1 MYVGNP
7 LLLSCVPSA
16 GNFVISWQH
25 NGVKIPGIDCEN
37 IQKRNA
43 LLSCLYP
50 SPYHTHLRLA
60 AAFPGDS
67 GIYTCSLLLDNEV
80 ILSKQINVSVITGVL
95 LI

>member
-16 GNFVISWQH
+16 GNFITSWQH
-25 NGVKIPGIDCEN
+25 NGVKIPGYDCEN
-37 IQKRNA
+37 SQKRNA
-43 LLSCLYP
+43 QLSCLSP
-50 SPYHTHLRLA
+50 SPYHTHLRLP
-60 AAFPGDS
+60 AAFSGDS

-80 ILSKQINVSVITGVL
+80 ILSKQINVSVITGML